1 MTDIFQQVAAA
12 IKMRSPNPDLCNL
25 AYQIQI
31 LKEIHGYIDLN
42 NKNTVI
48 EGELKQFFLF
58 CLRQYFENQKIDKND
73 LFDELFKTIKLMNL
87 DAELQKL
94 PGYKKI
100 TLTDIP
106 EINHR

>member
-1 MTDIFQQVAAA
+1 MTDIFQQVGAA
-12 IKMRSPNPDLCNL
+12 IKMRSPNPDLCAL
-25 AYQIQI
+25 AFQIQI

-58 CLRQYFENQKIDKND
+58 CLRQYLENQKINKNELSNV
-73 LFDELFKTIKLMNL
+73 LFETLNFMNL
-87 DAELQKL
+87 DKELKKL
-94 PGYKKI
+94 PEYKKI

-106 EINHR
+106 I

>member
-12 IKMRSPNPDLCNL
+12 IKMRSPNPDLCDL

-58 CLRQYFENQKIDKND
+58 CLRQYLENQKINKNELSNV
-73 LFDELFKTIKLMNL
+73 LFETLNFMNL
-87 DAELQKL
+87 DKELKKL
-94 PGYKKI
+94 PEYKKI

-106 EINHR
+106 I